1 MEVTGSP
8 SPMAE
13 AKCAEDKNGVRR
25 RVWESQDFTI
35 TKIVIE
41 EGGDNQDGNE
51 MTTPR
56 FGAACSV
63 QGEHIKWLMSLG
75 CLNGTHATGIITP
88 PFASNLPFY

>member
-8 SPMAE
+8 MGE
-13 AKCAEDKNGVRR
+13 AKCAEDKNGLQR

-41 EGGDNQDGNE
+41 EGEDQDSGE
-51 MTTPR
+51 MSTPR

-63 QGEHIKWLMSLG
+63 QGELK
-75 CLNGTHATGIITP
+75 
-88 PFASNLPFY
+88 F